1 MCVRVRACVC
11 VCVCVNTVDMLRQGW
26 RGFYVR
32 DPEMCM
38 KDINAD
44 VKDITVD
51 TKDMEGDGWRAVHE
65 GHRV

>member
-1 MCVRVRACVC
+1 
-11 VCVCVNTVDMLRQGW
+11 MLRQGW